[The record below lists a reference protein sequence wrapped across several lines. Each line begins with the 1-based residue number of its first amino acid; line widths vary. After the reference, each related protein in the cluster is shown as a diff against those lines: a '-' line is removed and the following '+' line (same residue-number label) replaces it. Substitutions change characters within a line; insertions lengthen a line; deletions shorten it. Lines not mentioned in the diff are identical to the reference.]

1 MHEYHLH
8 HVITARVVID
18 SQEHFCF
25 GLLSTTMTKT
35 MTMTTTDKGNN
46 GTKGGTQAVLLT
58 EGETDITAVCRA
70 ARNHIRA
77 GVTD

>member
-1 MHEYHLH
+1 
-8 HVITARVVID
+8 
-18 SQEHFCF
+18 
-25 GLLSTTMTKT
+25 MTKT